1 MKSLNIKALSEFTN
15 ILKSSKNLFTDN
27 GRSRF
32 QLKTAGKRKWEEV
45 KKDDAEQLR
54 NILKE
59 NRLLQDKIEKLH
71 EKIAKYKDT
80 QNELLAEI
88 GKLCKLYQEDII
100 NSDGE
105 YIPGD
110 HD

>member
-1 MKSLNIKALSEFTN
+1 MGGSEER
-15 ILKSSKNLFTDN
+15 
-27 GRSRF
+27 RS
-32 QLKTAGKRKWEEV
+32 V
-45 KKDDAEQLR
+45 QLR
-54 NILKE
+54 NTLKE

-71 EKIAKYKDT
+71 EKMAKYEDT
-80 QNELLAEI
+80 QNELLSDR

-100 NSDGE
+100 NSDDE